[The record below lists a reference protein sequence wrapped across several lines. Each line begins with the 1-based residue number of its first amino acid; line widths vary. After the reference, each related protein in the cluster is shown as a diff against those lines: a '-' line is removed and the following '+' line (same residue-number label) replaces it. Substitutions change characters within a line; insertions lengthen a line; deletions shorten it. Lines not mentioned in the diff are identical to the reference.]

1 MSNCRWLS
9 IFFVLVFFSC
19 DKPLPTLE
27 GIDLDSWQE
36 DKNACNKDRA
46 PMREAI
52 DREKEKLLSLDQMQ
66 IVALLGRPDQ
76 NELLKRNQKF
86 FYYFLDPA
94 PACPSARD
102 STAEKLVIRFNA
114 MGLAKEVSIE

>member
-1 MSNCRWLS
+1 MSNCGWLS
-9 IFFVLVFFSC
+9 IFLVLIFVSC

-27 GIDLDSWQE
+27 GIDAERWTE
-36 DKNACNKDRA
+36 DKNACDKDRTS
-46 PMREAI
+46 MREAI

-86 FYYFLDPA
+86 FYYFLEPGPECGGTA
-94 PACPSARD
+94 D

>member
-1 MSNCRWLS
+1 MNICRWLS
-9 IFFVLVFFSC
+9 IFLVSIFSAC

-27 GIDLDSWQE
+27 GIDPARWKE
-36 DKNACNKDRA
+36 DKNACSNSRVS
-46 PMREAI
+46 MRDAI
-52 DREKEKLLSLDQMQ
+52 EREKEKLLSLDQMQ
-66 IVALLGRPDQ
+66 VITLLGKPDQ

-94 PACPSARD
+94 PACPASRD
-102 STAEKLVIRFNA
+102 SAAEKLVIRFNA